1 MRLGLI
7 RAESRAGR
15 RSMARFYFDAHNS
28 GLEEWDD
35 DGTECKGRDEIEAHA
50 YQVAK
55 CADNAREVNTP
66 PVIVTV
72 LNSSQTIVM
81 TAKYMDKDLK
91 CFWLPPFQ
99 F

>member
-1 MRLGLI
+1 
-7 RAESRAGR
+7 
-15 RSMARFYFDAHNS
+15 MARFYFDAHNS

-55 CADNAREVNTP
+55 SADNAREVNTP

-81 TAKYMDKDLK
+81 TAKYMDKDLE
-91 CFWLPPFQ
+91 CVWLPPFQ